1 MEQKPSHLEKLWET
15 AQWPLY
21 FILFLWLILLADLI
35 TGRSLSAFGILPR
48 HLSGLKGIF
57 FAPLIHGSPGHLFN
71 NSIPL
76 LISSAVIIH
85 FYKRIAVVVIAMIW
99 LLTGLLVWI
108 FAKPAFHIGASGLV
122 YGMVSFIFWT
132 GLFNQDRKSIVLA
145 LIMLFLYGGM
155 FIGILPDK
163 PGVSWESHLI
173 GGLVGIL
180 IAYVFRIPKEE
191 DPWEED
197 GPHTHQSYFSPDTF
211 TGTNPQNKNASS
223 GNDDYWTSH
232 RS

>member
-1 MEQKPSHLEKLWET
+1 MEQKPSPFLKLWES
-15 AQWPLY
+15 ARWPLY
-21 FILFLWLILLADLI
+21 FILFLWLILLIDLI
-35 TGRSLSAFGILPR
+35 TGRSMGTFGILPR
-48 HLSGLKGIF
+48 HFSGLKGILF
-57 FAPLIHGSPGHLFN
+57 SPLIHGSAGHLFN

-85 FYKRIAVVVIAMIW
+85 FYKRISVVVITMIW

-108 FAKPAFHIGASGLV
+108 FAKPAYHIGASGLV

-173 GGLVGIL
+173 GGMVGIL
-180 IAYVFRIPKEE
+180 TAYIFRIPREK

-197 GPHTHQSYFSPDTF
+197 QPPRQSYFSEDTF
-211 TGTNPQNKNASS
+211 TDIRNQEGKNSAGQN
-223 GNDDYWTSH
+223 DYWTSH
-232 RS
+232 RSS